1 MPTEPTTRPL
11 RPLRSLSMVGP
22 KNVVAFVAL
31 VLVGV
36 AVENVG
42 IGLVIPLIDALNYN
56 TSPSVRVAG
65 IVVRLGLG
73 TGVIILASAIIFR
86 AAVQLLTLYI
96 SSRLT
101 NNWAHKVRTELH
113 ARVYDTHDS
122 EIAEIRTGEYLNI
135 LTGETW
141 RSGEYRRAQL
151 DLVARSIS
159 ALVFG
164 AVLLYISW
172 KMSLVLLA
180 VGLPFAVVGR
190 IVNQRTRRLGRTLV
204 VQHNALHDTAVASLN
219 ARFTITAFGLA
230 PRFISKFDTQSQE
243 IRNFTLRADV
253 MGAALPQLLSV
264 MMIPVLMGV
273 VLIGRSIG
281 LPVSW
286 IVAYAVVLYRA
297 VPAVTGSM
305 GALAELH
312 RQQGGHEAVHRLLG
326 IPTPAKGV
334 TRRVEETIDRIE
346 LCNVSFGYGASAP
359 TIRNLSASLT
369 RGNIYQLH
377 GQSGAGKSTLLS
389 IVLGLLTPTSG
400 DVTVNDTPLDCID
413 HLSYWSK
420 VGYAGQQSSIFE
432 ESIDWNLYL
441 DGDYDDQR
449 KSEIEVDFG
458 ITEILHRL
466 PAGRA
471 TPLGRKGLG
480 LSGGELQRLQLAR
493 AAVRDPMLLI
503 LDEATSELD
512 KAAEQQTLSAIRK
525 HCPRAIVL
533 VVSHRGVAYPEPGRT
548 TIIDLDDS
556 SGAIV
561 APTSPTAGKPANQT
575 GPPVADSTGMSP
587 GT

>member
-1 MPTEPTTRPL
+1 MTRT
-11 RPLRSLSMVGP
+11 R
-22 KNVVAFVAL
+22 NVVAFVAL

-36 AVENVG
+36 ALENVG
-42 IGLVIPLIDALNYN
+42 IGLLIPLIDALNNN

-65 IVVRLGLG
+65 NVVRLGLG
-73 TGVIILASAIIFR
+73 TGVVILASAIILR
-86 AAVQLLTLYI
+86 AGIQLLTLYI
-96 SSRLT
+96 SSRVANSSADT
-101 NNWAHKVRTELH
+101 VRTELH
-113 ARVYDTHDS
+113 ARIYDPQDS
-122 EIAEIRTGEYLNI
+122 AIAEIRTGEYLNI

-151 DLVARSIS
+151 DLVARSTS
-159 ALVFG
+159 AIAFG

-180 VGLPFAVVGR
+180 AGIPFGVIGR
-190 IVNQRTRRLGRTLV
+190 VVNQRTRRLGRTLV
-204 VQHNALHDTAVASLN
+204 AQHNALHDTAVASLDG
-219 ARFTITAFGLA
+219 RFTITAFGLA
-230 PRFISKFDTQSQE
+230 PRFISKFNAQSQE
-243 IRNFTLRADV
+243 IRDVTLRADV
-253 MGAALPQLLSV
+253 MGAALPQLLPV

-312 RQQGGHEAVHRLLG
+312 RQQGGHEAVQRVLD
-326 IPTPAKGV
+326 IPMPVGGEN
-334 TRRVEETIDRIE
+334 RRIDETIDHIE
-346 LCNVSFGYGASAP
+346 LCNVSFGYGAAAP
-359 TIRNLSASLT
+359 IIRNMSALLT
-369 RGNIYQLH
+369 KGNIYQLH

-389 IVLGLLTPTSG
+389 LILGLLRPTSG
-400 DVTVNDTPLDCID
+400 VVTLNDIPLDRID

-441 DGDYDDQR
+441 DGDYDDER
-449 KSEIEVDFG
+449 KRQIEVDFG
-458 ITEILHRL
+458 IREILDRL

-471 TPLGRKGLG
+471 TPIGRKGLG

-493 AAVRDPMLLI
+493 AAVRNPMLLI

-512 KAAEQQTLSAIRK
+512 RAAEQRTLWAVRK
-525 HCPRAIVL
+525 HCPEAMLL
-533 VVSHRGVAYPEPGRT
+533 VISHRGVAYAEPGLT
-548 TIIDLDDS
+548 TIVELDDLS
-556 SGAIV
+556 SAVV
-561 APTSPTAGKPANQT
+561 APISPPAGEPSNQT
-575 GPPVADSTGMSP
+575 GPPMS
-587 GT
+587 

>member
-1 MPTEPTTRPL
+1 
-11 RPLRSLSMVGP
+11 LRSLSMAGPRNVG
-22 KNVVAFVAL
+22 AFIAL

-36 AVENVG
+36 ALENVG
-42 IGLVIPLIDALNYN
+42 IGLLIPLIDALNSK

-65 IVVRLGLG
+65 LVVRLGLG
-73 TGVIILASAIIFR
+73 TGVIILASAIICR
-86 AAVQLLTLYI
+86 AGVQLLMLYI

-101 NNWAHKVRTELH
+101 NDWAHKVRTELH
-113 ARVYDTHDS
+113 ARIYDVHDS
-122 EIAEIRTGEYLNI
+122 EIAEIRTGEYLNV

-180 VGLPFAVVGR
+180 VGIPFAVVGR

-204 VQHNALHDTAVASLN
+204 VQHNTLHDTAVASLDG
-219 ARFTITAFGLA
+219 RFTITTFGLA
-230 PRFISKFDTQSQE
+230 PRFVARFDAQSQK
-243 IRNFTLRADV
+243 IRDFTLRADV

-273 VLIGRSIG
+273 VLIGRGIG

-326 IPTPAKGV
+326 TPTPAKGV
-334 TRRVEETIDRIE
+334 TRRIEETIDRIE
-346 LCNVSFGYGASAP
+346 LCNVSFGYGDSAP
-359 TIRNLSASLT
+359 TIRNVSALLT
-369 RGNIYQLH
+369 GGNVYQLR

-389 IVLGLLTPTSG
+389 LVLGLLRPTG
-400 DVTVNDTPLDCID
+400 GEVTVNDTPLDRID
-413 HLSYWSK
+413 LLSYWSE

-441 DGDYDDQR
+441 DGNYDDRR
-449 KSEIEVDFG
+449 KGEIEVDFG
-458 ITEILHRL
+458 IKEILDRL
-466 PAGRA
+466 TAGRA

-512 KAAEQQTLSAIRK
+512 RAAEQQTLSAIRK
-525 HCPRAIVL
+525 HCPKAILL
-533 VVSHRGVAYPEPGRT
+533 VVSHRGVAYPETGRT
-548 TIIDLDDS
+548 IMVDLDGS
-556 SGAIV
+556 SGTIV
-561 APTSPTAGKPANQT
+561 APISPSAGEPSNQIV
-575 GPPVADSTGMSP
+575 PPVC
-587 GT
+587 

>member
-1 MPTEPTTRPL
+1 MA
-11 RPLRSLSMVGP
+11 GP
-22 KNVVAFVAL
+22 KNVLAFVAL

-36 AVENVG
+36 ALENVG
-42 IGLVIPLIDALNYN
+42 IGLLIPLIDALNSD

-65 IVVRLGLG
+65 NVVRLGLG
-73 TGVIILASAIIFR
+73 SGVIILASAIVCR
-86 AAVQLLTLYI
+86 AGVQLLTLYI

-101 NNWAHKVRTELH
+101 NDWAHKVRMELH
-113 ARVYDTHDS
+113 ARIYDVHDS
-122 EIAEIRTGEYLNI
+122 AIAEIRTGEYLNI

-151 DLVARSIS
+151 DLVARSTS

-172 KMSLVLLA
+172 KMSLVLVA
-180 VGLPFAVVGR
+180 VGIPFAVVGR

-204 VQHNALHDTAVASLN
+204 VQHNTLHDTAVASLDG
-219 ARFTITAFGLA
+219 RFTITTFGLA
-230 PRFISKFDTQSQE
+230 PRFIARFDAQSRE

-253 MGAALPQLLSV
+253 MGGSLPQLLSV
-264 MMIPVLMGV
+264 MMIPALMGV
-273 VLIGRSIG
+273 VLIGRSVG

-312 RQQGGHEAVHRLLG
+312 RQQGGHEAVHRLLR
-326 IPTPAKGV
+326 IPTPADGMI
-334 TRRVEETIDRIE
+334 RPIEETIDRIE
-346 LCNVSFGYGASAP
+346 VCNVSFGYGESAP

-369 RGNIYQLH
+369 AGGVYQLH

-389 IVLGLLTPTSG
+389 VVLGLLRPTSG
-400 DVTVNDTPLDCID
+400 EVTVNDMSLERID
-413 HLSYWSK
+413 HLSYWSN

-441 DGDYDDQR
+441 DGNYDDER
-449 KSEIEVDFG
+449 KREIEVDFG
-458 ITEILHRL
+458 IKEILDRL

-471 TPLGRKGLG
+471 TLIGRKGFG

-493 AAVRDPMLLI
+493 ATVRNPMLLI

-512 KAAEQQTLSAIRK
+512 SAAEQRTLSAVRK
-525 HCPRAIVL
+525 HCPKAILL
-533 VVSHRGVAYPEPGRT
+533 VVSHRGVAYPEPGLT
-548 TIIDLDDS
+548 TIIDLDG
-556 SGAIV
+556 SGGTIGTPA
-561 APTSPTAGKPANQT
+561 ARTAGEPSNQIGPA
-575 GPPVADSTGMSP
+575 VS
-587 GT
+587 